1 MLPKCDVFRVVFLS
15 PQLPHDCFS
24 LSSLELGI
32 FMRQNQRWFQWGAL
46 GPVVFEIAKNLLC
59 RGTGGQVCR
68 KFLKISCGVIG
79 TGAGGVT
86 QMDRAQR
93 DMPCGR
99 AAPGSAAVEGA
110 VMGGSAP
117 SGPTGCPGRT
127 CGPGELTAW
136 PEAPGQPPDRQ
147 GPQLLGW
154 MQCGGAWSPPRG
166 TALRRR
172 KGGRSRHIP
181 ETPEGKKWGGWECY
195 SLPEGPSETRGG
207 TREGAAQAPAQ
218 LGTSTPTCVL
228 ARWGY
233 AHLLRGPALGAPA
246 PALRHPPTCS
256 NAGRGTEDR
265 RLQLSPPPGQ
275 GPDPWKQLGILGR

>member
-1 MLPKCDVFRVVFLS
+1 MGTETRKNPTSHKVDFISEASKTCSLQISTHTHKTHTILFLTETHSEALRHHQQPWSAPVCHSGVAMLPKCDVFRVVFLS

-195 SLPEGPSETRGG
+195 SLPEGPSETRG
-207 TREGAAQAPAQ
+207 AQEK
-218 LGTSTPTCVL
+218 
-228 ARWGY
+228 
-233 AHLLRGPALGAPA
+233 
-246 PALRHPPTCS
+246 
-256 NAGRGTEDR
+256 GRPR
-265 RLQLSPPPGQ
+265 PLHN
-275 GPDPWKQLGILGR
+275 